1 MRETLTKSGEPD
13 ADIKGKSKFQGTE
26 ARVCAAWLG
35 RAQKLVWQKQSEWGA
50 TGEGTEAGATA
61 LSGEGPRVSF
71 TEGLSF

>member
-35 RAQKLVWQKQSEWGA
+35 RAQKLVWQKQSE
-50 TGEGTEAGATA
+50 
-61 LSGEGPRVSF
+61 
-71 TEGLSF
+71 